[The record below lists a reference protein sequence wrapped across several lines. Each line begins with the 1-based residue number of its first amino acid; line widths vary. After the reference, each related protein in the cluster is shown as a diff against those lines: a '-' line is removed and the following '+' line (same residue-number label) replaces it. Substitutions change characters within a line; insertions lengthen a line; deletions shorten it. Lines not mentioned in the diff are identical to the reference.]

1 MSNKT
6 MTQGVMQIH
15 LSSWRYLALL
25 TLPPLGIAF
34 YDLSSSLSVL
44 LLFLFFVAH
53 YFCWRL
59 YLDEQLFKLLDS
71 ESDLAAFDK
80 AMSSLWLM
88 KKTKTRTMTERW
100 LGARRL
106 FFRAVLTTLML
117 WGFALFQVLFL
128 TQGFRT
134 M

>member
-53 YFCWRL
+53 YFC
-59 YLDEQLFKLLDS
+59 
-71 ESDLAAFDK
+71 
-80 AMSSLWLM
+80 
-88 KKTKTRTMTERW
+88 
-100 LGARRL
+100 
-106 FFRAVLTTLML
+106 
-117 WGFALFQVLFL
+117 
-128 TQGFRT
+128 
-134 M
+134 